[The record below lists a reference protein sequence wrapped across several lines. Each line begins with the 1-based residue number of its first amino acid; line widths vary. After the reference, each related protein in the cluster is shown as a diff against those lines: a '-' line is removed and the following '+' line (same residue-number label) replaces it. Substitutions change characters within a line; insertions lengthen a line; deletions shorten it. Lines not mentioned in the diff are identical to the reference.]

1 MQPRTNPA
9 SSSRIAE
16 RRQARRSPTVLR
28 IVGRPRPRNVAWLAT
43 WVAVLV
49 AGYQFGV
56 HFALDAVR
64 EAMSAS
70 DAAGAELPQNIFR
83 WDQPELAPIHEKRLE
98 ELHRATSIEP
108 VLQFWLPALL
118 AIGLGSAVAMT
129 AVIAPLAPRAGAGR
143 VRLRAA
149 RLRYLQVGL
158 LAVLASALFASAA
171 SEFLARWRPRDFPP
185 EWSTWLASLTAP
197 ASLWIRAGLPLFLGS
212 ALVGI
217 GFRLF
222 RRARRH
228 EETLCLPPPQII
240 AAQATGGGL
249 ETGQVVRPRFQ
260 RIAARTSRLRLLG
273 LMLIC
278 ATLALDLAD
287 GLRELR
293 GPVPDG
299 RFDSELM
306 RYFERTLGP
315 QTRVRTDVLL
325 LGQIPLVLGLC
336 LVIAAPRLAA
346 LPLRRH
352 SRAAAGRCQR
362 CGVFLMP
369 QADHC
374 WDCGEVVRCAE
385 CLHALRADQ
394 ATCSE
399 CGTPRVGCGAAAAR
413 T

>member
-228 EETLCLPPPQII
+228 EETRGDTLPSP
-240 AAQATGGGL
+240 
-249 ETGQVVRPRFQ
+249 
-260 RIAARTSRLRLLG
+260 S
-273 LMLIC
+273 
-278 ATLALDLAD
+278 
-287 GLRELR
+287 
-293 GPVPDG
+293 
-299 RFDSELM
+299 
-306 RYFERTLGP
+306 
-315 QTRVRTDVLL
+315 
-325 LGQIPLVLGLC
+325 
-336 LVIAAPRLAA
+336 
-346 LPLRRH
+346 
-352 SRAAAGRCQR
+352 
-362 CGVFLMP
+362 
-369 QADHC
+369 ADHRSPGD
-374 WDCGEVVRCAE
+374 WRRTGDRTGRATSFPAHRCAH
-385 CLHALRADQ
+385 LATALAGADAHLRDTRAGPRGR
-394 ATCSE
+394 ASR
-399 CGTPRVGCGAAAAR
+399 TPWPR
-413 T
+413 TRRPV

>member
-1 MQPRTNPA
+1 MEPGTNPE
-9 SSSRIAE
+9 SSNRRAE
-16 RRQARRSPTVLR
+16 RRQARRSPTLLR
-28 IVGRPRPRNVAWLAT
+28 IVGRPRARNVAWLAA

-49 AGYQFGV
+49 ASYQFGV
-56 HFALDAVR
+56 HLALDAVR

-70 DAAGAELPQNIFR
+70 EAAGSELPRNIFR
-83 WDQPELAPIHEKRLE
+83 WDQPELAPIHEKRLT
-98 ELHRATSIEP
+98 ELRRATSIEP
-108 VLQFWLPALL
+108 VLQFWLPALF

-129 AVIAPLAPRAGAGR
+129 ATIAPSVPLAGAGR
-143 VRLRAA
+143 VRLRTA
-149 RLRYLQVGL
+149 RLRYWQAGL
-158 LAVLASALFASAA
+158 LAVLASVLFAIAA

-185 EWSTWLASLTAP
+185 EWSTWFASLTAP
-197 ASLWIRAGLPLFLGS
+197 VSLWLRAGLPLFLGS

-217 GFRLF
+217 GVRLF

-228 EETLCLPPPQII
+228 EETLCLPPSQII
-240 AAQATGGGL
+240 AAQATGGGP

-273 LMLIC
+273 LILIC
-278 ATLALDLAD
+278 ATVALDLAA

-293 GPVPDG
+293 GPVPAG

-306 RYFERTLGP
+306 RYSERYVGP

-325 LGQIPLVLGLC
+325 LGQIPLLLGLC

-369 QADHC
+369 QPDHC

-394 ATCSE
+394 LTCSE
-399 CGTPRVGCGAAAAR
+399 CGTPRVGRGAAAAHV
-413 T
+413 